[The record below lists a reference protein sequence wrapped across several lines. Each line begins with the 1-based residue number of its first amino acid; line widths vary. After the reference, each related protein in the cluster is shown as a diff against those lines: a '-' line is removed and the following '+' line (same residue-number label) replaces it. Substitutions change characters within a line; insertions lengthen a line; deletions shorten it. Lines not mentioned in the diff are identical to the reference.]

1 MFMRTL
7 LVGAFLA
14 IGAASAP
21 VDAAQRPSIQ
31 PAWIIPSQERGQRQ
45 EHILSVRDVADML
58 RSRFGGELVSA
69 RLEREGRPFYVIR
82 WRMPNGEYRDFTV
95 DAVSGSMR

>member
-1 MFMRTL
+1 MLKRLL
-7 LVGAFLA
+7 LVGAFLV

-21 VDAAQRPSIQ
+21 VQAAPQPSIQ

-45 EHILSVRDVADML
+45 ENILSVRDVADIL

-69 RLEREGRPFYVIR
+69 RLERAGRPFYVIR
-82 WRMPNGEYRDFTV
+82 WRMPNGDYRDFTV
-95 DAVSGSMR
+95 DAVSGSVR